1 MLLFSSFPFFC
12 LSISFTS
19 LRFSYPFP
27 THRTCAGSHSHVR
40 GLGLREDLT
49 PNPTAGGL
57 VGQTKARK
65 GAGIIVKLVQSG
77 GKGAVLLSGEPG
89 TGKTA
94 IATAIAQELGKD
106 VPFTNLNASEIYSL
120 EMSKTEALYQVFSF
134 LSIFPFFHFS
144 IFFIL
149 FHSFPI
155 LSLSIHCS
163 FIHCFSFLLTALL
176 LFFFTFLFHS
186 LLVIGFL

>member
-1 MLLFSSFPFFC
+1 M
-12 LSISFTS
+12 
-19 LRFSYPFP
+19 
-27 THRTCAGSHSHVR
+27 R

-134 LSIFPFFHFS
+134 LSIFPFFHF
-144 IFFIL
+144 
-149 FHSFPI
+149 FHSFSFFP
-155 LSLSIHCS
+155 HS
-163 FIHCFSFLLTALL
+163 FIIHTLFIHSLFLVSAHRFIT
-176 LFFFTFLFHS
+176 FFFHFSIPFIACHWFS
-186 LLVIGFL
+186 LGVSQKHWSSHQRRNRAHQR